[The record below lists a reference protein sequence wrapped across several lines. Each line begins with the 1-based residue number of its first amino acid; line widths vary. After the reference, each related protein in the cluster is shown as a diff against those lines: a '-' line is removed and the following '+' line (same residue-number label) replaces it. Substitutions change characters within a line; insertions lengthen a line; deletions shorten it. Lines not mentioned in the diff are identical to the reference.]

1 MVESLPSRILELWI
15 LVFAGDRENEW
26 DKLLELVAPS

>member
-15 LVFAGDRENEW
+15 LVFPGDRENEW
-26 DKLLELVAPS
+26 DKQTPGKA